1 MSHLEAGAVRSALRN
16 ELQKRGYAVAKDT
29 AGSNDELYIQG
40 DGDRA
45 AALFEF
51 KATAEEACM
60 TMYQGSWLESL
71 PPRFAVLPAAEK
83 PGPSVDFLGQ
93 AGLSV
98 LFYQVAEGRV
108 TFVDFESALDE
119 IARRRASAG

>member
-29 AGSNDELYIQG
+29 AGSSGELYIQG

-51 KATAEEACM
+51 RATADDAVV
-60 TMYQGSWLESL
+60 TMYQGSWLPSL

-83 PGPSVDFLGQ
+83 SGPSVDFLEQ

-98 LFYQVAEGRV
+98 LFYEVADGRV
-108 TFVDFESALDE
+108 TFADFESALDE
-119 IARRRASAG
+119 IARRRAGAG

>member
-1 MSHLEAGAVRSALRN
+1 MSHLEAGAIRSALRN
-16 ELQKRGYAVAKDT
+16 ELQKRGYAVARDT
-29 AGSNDELYIQG
+29 AGSSGELYIQG

-51 KATAEEACM
+51 RTTADEAVA
-60 TMYQGSWLESL
+60 TMYQGSWLQSL

-83 PGPSVDFLGQ
+83 SAPSVEFLDQ

-98 LFYQVAEGRV
+98 LFYQVADGRV
-108 TFVDFESALDE
+108 SFVDFEAALDE
-119 IARRRASAG
+119 IARRRAGAG